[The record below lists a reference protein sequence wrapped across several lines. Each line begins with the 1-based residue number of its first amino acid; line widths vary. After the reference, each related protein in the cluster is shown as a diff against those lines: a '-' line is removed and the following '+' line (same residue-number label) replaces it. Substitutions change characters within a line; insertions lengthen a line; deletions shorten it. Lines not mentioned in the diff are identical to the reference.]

1 MAERLQP
8 VRGTHD
14 VLGEESAKRR
24 ALIERA
30 FAVARTYG
38 YEEMSVPIFEFTEV
52 FQRTLGETSDVVSK
66 EMYTFQDRGGES
78 LTLRP
83 EFTAGI
89 CRAILSGGLQQNL
102 PMKVFAYGPVFRYE
116 RPQKGRMRQFH
127 QLDCEFIGV
136 ADPIADIEVL
146 SLGDR
151 ILKALG
157 LEGKVSLEINSLGDK
172 ESREAYRAALI
183 EYFSRFKDDLSE
195 DSQRRLLTNPLRILD
210 SKDAGDRT
218 LIADAP
224 RLADFYS
231 VAAQGFFERV
241 QEGLAALDIAYTV
254 NETLVRG
261 LDYYCHTAFEFTT
274 TLLGSQNAVLAG
286 GRYDGLMEQMGG
298 PLTPAIGFAGG
309 IERLQ
314 ELFEYA
320 ATTEMPIF
328 VLPVTDGEFADAL
341 KLADRL
347 RQRGHVVELA
357 TGGALGKRLKKAD
370 KAGARFA
377 VLLGGDELKQG
388 AVTLRDLKDG
398 QQENVTLDRV
408 SQWLEEKAA

>member
-24 ALIERA
+24 ALVERA
-30 FAVARTYG
+30 FGVARTYG
-38 YEEMSVPIFEFTEV
+38 YQEMSVPVFEFTEV

-89 CRAILSGGLQQNL
+89 CRAILSGGLQQHL

-136 ADPIADIEVL
+136 ADPIADIEVI

-157 LEGKVSLEINSLGDK
+157 LEGKVSLEVNSLGDK
-172 ESREAYRAALI
+172 ESREAYREALVA
-183 EYFSRFKDDLSE
+183 YFSRYRDDLSE

-210 SKDAGDRT
+210 SKDAGDRK
-218 LIADAP
+218 LIPDAP
-224 RLADFYS
+224 KLGDFYS
-231 VAAQGFFERV
+231 AAAAAFFDRV
-241 QEGLAALDIAYTV
+241 QEGLSALNIAYTV
-254 NETLVRG
+254 NTTLVRG

-298 PLTPAIGFAGG
+298 AAVPAIGFAGG

-314 ELFEYA
+314 ELFDYMA
-320 ATTEMPIF
+320 APEAPVF
-328 VLPVTDGEFADAL
+328 VMPVTDAEFTEAL
-341 KLADRL
+341 RMADRL
-347 RQRGHVVELA
+347 RRQGMVVELA
-357 TGGALGKRLKKAD
+357 AGGALGKRFKKAD

-377 VLLGGDELKQG
+377 VLLGGDELSQG
-388 AVTLRDLKDG
+388 AATLRDLKDG
-398 QQENVTLDRV
+398 VQENVPLDGVTR
-408 SQWLEEKAA
+408 WLEARAA